1 MMQHHDIESWY
12 VIRFNSYI
20 RISASILFSV
30 QMILYMAIV
39 VYAPSIALIQVSDI
53 EISYH

>member
-30 QMILYMAIV
+30 QMMLYMAIV
-39 VYAPSIALIQVSDI
+39 VYAPSIALIQVGDTRHS
-53 EISYH
+53 